1 MRSLWKI
8 EYLNDWM
15 QQSVSS
21 YVLDVQVM
29 GIERNHAQEVGHV
42 GKMDAKKL
50 HHVLLHRNDDR
61 QVKAKSIAIY

>member
-1 MRSLWKI
+1 
-8 EYLNDWM
+8 M